1 MSLKKL
7 KKQLLRFD
15 RAKTEKTLIDSAS
28 EIMKHYGVVDTD
40 KLSKKE
46 KNILKLMLHTYKI
59 RTYKKWQILLNK
71 RKQMKK
77 KNPSMK

>member
-1 MSLKKL
+1 MSLKNL

-15 RAKTEKTLIDSAS
+15 RAKTEKTLIDSTS
-28 EIMKHYGVVDTD
+28 KIMNLYHVDTD

-46 KNILKLMLHTYKI
+46 KNILKVMHKTYI
-59 RTYKKWQILLNK
+59 SRTYKKWQVLLNK